1 MIHRLYP
8 IINIQAVVCTNTP
21 SNHGG
26 SPGRRIIF
34 KLGSVVAAVPAPSR
48 RSLPLLP
55 GRRGTGTGRSP
66 RSPGLRD
73 PTGKRGCSPRLPR
86 SAFKGEGSTS
96 PAPLS
101 GRGRGFVW
109 LRLLSSPGALPAA
122 PPAAPRRA
130 GGRRGE
136 RQPRRRYFY
145 SPPHLCSARPLPCRA
160 LPSGCISPLAG
171 EAGAAGGPPF
181 TSSCPAGPPAPPPA
195 GPGPCARGSAPQQ
208 PSARG
213 DSAGAGGGDTEA
225 RRKQTKWPR
234 YASGRRGG
242 GSSQPACPPPAAGLP
257 PPFPRPGQGPCLQP
271 VPPRPPRWARRCA
284 FPTELCPGPA
294 TASPGRGGSRP
305 RAAVG
310 RPSFPTA
317 GWPRRACV
325 CLPVPPGLSAPS
337 GKRGPEDREHLR
349 SFVERG
355 KGAEQSKHN
364 RRDLSFVFVRKIAV
378 LSP

>member
-213 DSAGAGGGDTEA
+213 DSAGAGGGTQRRAASRQNGRGMQVGDVEGAA
-225 RRKQTKWPR
+225 R
-234 YASGRRGG
+234 
-242 GSSQPACPPPAAGLP
+242 SQPALL
-257 PPFPRPGQGPCLQP
+257 LQRGC
-271 VPPRPPRWARRCA
+271 RPP
-284 FPTELCPGPA
+284 
-294 TASPGRGGSRP
+294 SPGRDRGRASSPSPRGRPGGLGAAPSPPSSARARRPLLPAAAAAGPERRSAGRASRLQAGRDVRVFVCLSLP
-305 RAAVG
+305 GCPLRAANG
-310 RPSFPTA
+310 ARRTA
-317 GWPRRACV
+317 SI
-325 CLPVPPGLSAPS
+325 SALLWS
-337 GKRGPEDREHLR
+337 GERVR
-349 SFVERG
+349 SKANTTGEICH
-355 KGAEQSKHN
+355 SS
-364 RRDLSFVFVRKIAV
+364 L
-378 LSP
+378 